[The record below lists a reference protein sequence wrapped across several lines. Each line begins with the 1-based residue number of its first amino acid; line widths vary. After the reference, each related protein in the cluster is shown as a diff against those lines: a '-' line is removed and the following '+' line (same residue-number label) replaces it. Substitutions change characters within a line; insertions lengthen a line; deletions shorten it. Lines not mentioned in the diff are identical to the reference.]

1 MSPLTPYLRL
11 KRMYVHLSG
20 MVRGSLTLML
30 LWMMSVRA
38 SRKAL
43 AFGNIDQLTSIL
55 KEIKIVEEEEDSL
68 FLPFRS

>member
-1 MSPLTPYLRL
+1 M
-11 KRMYVHLSG
+11 
-20 MVRGSLTLML
+20 
-30 LWMMSVRA
+30 RA

>member
-1 MSPLTPYLRL
+1 MSPLTPCLRL

-20 MVRGSLTLML
+20 MVRGSLTQML
-30 LWMMSVRA
+30 LWMTSVRV

-43 AFGNIDQLTSIL
+43 AFGNFDQLTSIL
-55 KEIKIVEEEEDSL
+55 EEIKIVEEEEDSL